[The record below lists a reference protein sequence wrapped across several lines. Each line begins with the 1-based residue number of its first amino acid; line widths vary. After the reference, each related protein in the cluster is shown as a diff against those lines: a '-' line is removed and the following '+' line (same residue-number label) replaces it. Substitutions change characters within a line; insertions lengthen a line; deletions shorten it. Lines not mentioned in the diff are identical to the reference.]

1 MPGVVVGLKVEV
13 GDEVKEGEPVA
24 TLSAMKMET
33 NIPATASGK
42 ITNIMVNI
50 GDKLEGDDLIMK
62 IE

>member
-1 MPGVVVGLKVEV
+1 M
-13 GDEVKEGEPVA
+13 
-24 TLSAMKMET
+24 TMKRRHRNMET